1 MEYARCGNVG
11 GMRLCLLVIAALLA
25 TAAPAAAHPN
35 RTGLPLS
42 FEAPGE
48 RATASAAQAPQ
59 PAPVPRP
66 ECGPGSRPETD
77 IQGRV
82 PAGNPEGFTC
92 NTSLVGHH
100 GSSGGYKALRFTDKA
115 GRECAYYDTTLLFPT
130 NAQNLSERPTG
141 VAVLDMSDP
150 ANPKQTTSLLT
161 PAMQTPHESLLL
173 NERRGLLAAVT
184 GNPAFYP
191 GIVDLYDLNEDCRNP
206 VLQSSLPVG
215 IFGHESGFAPDGN
228 TFYAT
233 SIGTGNITAV
243 DVSNPKLPLIV
254 AGTNYNSHG
263 LTISDDGNRAYVA
276 ASQGLFIL
284 DTSEIQARK
293 TGAQFKEISRLDWP
307 ERTIPQVAQPITIG
321 GRPYLA
327 EIDEFSSAEDDDSTA
342 SNGPKVGAARIID
355 IADERNPRIVSNIR
369 LAVHQRENRAMLAND
384 PGAQSIVQGYAG
396 HYCNVPRRD
405 DPEIL
410 ACSMIASGLRIF
422 DIRDPANPREMAY
435 YVAPN
440 KTSQTAGAPS
450 NYAMSSPSFVPE
462 RSEVWYTDGNS
473 GFYNV
478 KLAGWPF
485 AAASGGTASGDCT
498 GDAGFRSV
506 SATPRG
512 KRVRLGFTR
521 ARAGKVKIEVFQVSQ
536 GRRILEER
544 RVARFT
550 KPATWS
556 GRGTERLLL
565 RPLHDGRPRRPPP
578 RAAQARR
585 EVHEGRPPLPPRRL
599 RAAAL
604 LQAGA
609 ARVRRPPAHAV
620 AGRVPA
626 HARGARDDHGQPRQ
640 ARRGAAHEE
649 QRGRPHLPARAEA
662 AGPRRLPRAHLRR
675 RRALDAHRE
684 EALGGI
690 MVMLTKTRERLQH
703 GHHPA
708 LSVRPPPPLR
718 ADLPR
723 PALPQR

>member
-1 MEYARCGNVG
+1 
-11 GMRLCLLVIAALLA
+11 
-25 TAAPAAAHPN
+25 
-35 RTGLPLS
+35 
-42 FEAPGE
+42 
-48 RATASAAQAPQ
+48 
-59 PAPVPRP
+59 
-66 ECGPGSRPETD
+66 
-77 IQGRV
+77 
-82 PAGNPEGFTC
+82 
-92 NTSLVGHH
+92 
-100 GSSGGYKALRFTDKA
+100 
-115 GRECAYYDTTLLFPT
+115 
-130 NAQNLSERPTG
+130 
-141 VAVLDMSDP
+141 MSDP

-161 PAMQTPHESLLL
+161 PAMQTPHESVLL
-173 NERRGLLAAVT
+173 NEKRGLLAAVT

-206 VLQSSLPVG
+206 ALQSSLPVG

-243 DVSNPKLPLIV
+243 DVTNPKLPMIV

-293 TGAQFKEISRLDWP
+293 QGAQFKEISKLDWP

-327 EIDEFSSAEDDDSTA
+327 EIDEFSSAENDDSTA
-342 SNGPKVGAARIID
+342 ANGPKVGAARIID
-355 IADERNPRIVSNIR
+355 IADERNPKVVSNIR

-396 HYCNVPRRD
+396 HYCNVPRRA

-440 KTSQTAGAPS
+440 KVSRTAGAPS
-450 NYAMSSPSFVPE
+450 NYAMSSPTFVPE

-485 AAASGGTASGDCT
+485 ASAGGTASGDCT

-506 SATPRG
+506 SATPKGR
-512 KRVRLGFTR
+512 RVRLSFTR
-521 ARAGKVKIEVFQVSQ
+521 RRAGAVKIEVFQVSN
-536 GRRILEER
+536 GRRIVSER

-550 KPATWS
+550 KPATWR
-556 GRGTERLLL
+556 GRGSDGYYFVRFTMAGRDVRRIVLRKQGGRFKKVARHYRRGDCELL
-565 RPLHDGRPRRPPP
+565 RSYKLERPVFGGRQRTPLRVAFRLT
-578 RAAQARR
+578 RAAPVTITVIRGKRVVARR
-585 EVHEGRPPLPPRRL
+585 TVNSAGNRTYRLALRPSAR
-599 RAAAL
+599 
-604 LQAGA
+604 GVY
-609 ARVRRPPAHAV
+609 RVRITVGGVRETLT
-620 AGRVPA
+620 
-626 HARGARDDHGQPRQ
+626 ARK
-640 ARRGAAHEE
+640 
-649 QRGRPHLPARAEA
+649 L
-662 AGPRRLPRAHLRR
+662 
-675 RRALDAHRE
+675 
-684 EALGGI
+684 
-690 MVMLTKTRERLQH
+690 
-703 GHHPA
+703 
-708 LSVRPPPPLR
+708 
-718 ADLPR
+718 
-723 PALPQR
+723 

>member
-1 MEYARCGNVG
+1 MERTSVEPARPPRDLGNVPA
-11 GMRLCLLVIAALLA
+11 MRLTLLVLAALLA

-35 RTGLPLS
+35 PNGLPLNFGGTS
-42 FEAPGE
+42 EKVA
-48 RATASAAQAPQ
+48 ANAAQAAQ

-66 ECGPGSRPETD
+66 DCGPGSRPETD

-92 NTSLVGHH
+92 NTSLVSQFGN
-100 GSSGGYKALRFTDKA
+100 SGGYKALRFVDKA
-115 GRECAYYDTTLLFPT
+115 GHECAYYDTTLLFPT
-130 NAQNLSERPTG
+130 NAQNLSEQPTG

-150 ANPKQTTSLLT
+150 ANPVQTASLLT
-161 PAMQTPHESLLL
+161 PAMQTPHESVLL

-206 VLQSSLPVG
+206 ALQSSLPVG

-233 SIGTGNITAV
+233 SIGTGHITAV
-243 DVSNPKLPLIV
+243 DVTNPKLPMIV
-254 AGTNYNSHG
+254 AGTDYNSHG

-293 TGAQFKEISRLDWP
+293 PGAQFKEISRLDWP

-342 SNGPKVGAARIID
+342 ANGPKVGAARIID
-355 IADERNPRIVSNIR
+355 IADERNPKVISNIR

-396 HYCNVPRRD
+396 HYCNVPRRA

-440 KTSQTAGAPS
+440 KTSRTAGAPS
-450 NYAMSSPSFVPE
+450 NYAMSSPTFVPE

-485 AAASGGTASGDCT
+485 PASPSGAASGDCT

-506 SATPRG
+506 SATPKGR
-512 KRVRLGFTR
+512 RVKLGFKR
-521 ARAGKVKIEVFQVSQ
+521 RRSGAVKIEVFQVSH
-536 GRRILEER
+536 GRRIVSER

-550 KPATWS
+550 KPATWR
-556 GRGTERLLL
+556 GRGSEGYYFVRFTMAGRDVRRIVLRKQDGRFKKVARHYRRGDCELL
-565 RPLHDGRPRRPPP
+565 RSYKLERPVFGGRQRTPLRIAYRLTRE
-578 RAAQARR
+578 AQVTITVIRGKRVVARR
-585 EVHEGRPPLPPRRL
+585 TANSAGNRTYRVALRPS
-599 RAAAL
+599 
-604 LQAGA
+604 
-609 ARVRRPPAHAV
+609 
-620 AGRVPA
+620 
-626 HARGARDDHGQPRQ
+626 ARGAYRVRITVGNVRETLT
-640 ARRGAAHEE
+640 ARK
-649 QRGRPHLPARAEA
+649 L
-662 AGPRRLPRAHLRR
+662 
-675 RRALDAHRE
+675 
-684 EALGGI
+684 
-690 MVMLTKTRERLQH
+690 
-703 GHHPA
+703 
-708 LSVRPPPPLR
+708 
-718 ADLPR
+718 
-723 PALPQR
+723 

>member
-1 MEYARCGNVG
+1 
-11 GMRLCLLVIAALLA
+11 MRLILLVLAAVLA

-35 RTGLPLS
+35 PNGLPLPLGG
-42 FEAPGE
+42 PGE
-48 RATASAAQAPQ
+48 KTSASTAQVQPQ

-66 ECGPGSRPETD
+66 ECRPTDRKETD

-92 NTSLVGHH
+92 NADLVGHH
-100 GSSGGYKALRFTDKA
+100 GSSGGYKALRFIDKA

-130 NAQNLSERPTG
+130 NAQTLSERPTG

-150 ANPKQTTSLLT
+150 RNPKQTTSLLT

-191 GIVDLYDLNEDCRNP
+191 GIVDLYDLNEDCRSP
-206 VLQSSLPVG
+206 QLQSSLPVG

-233 SIGTGNITAV
+233 SIGTGDITAV
-243 DVSNPKLPLIV
+243 DVSNPKLPMIV
-254 AGTNYNSHG
+254 AHTNYNSHG

-293 TGAQFKEISRLDWP
+293 QGAQFKEVSKLDWAT
-307 ERTIPQVAQPITIG
+307 RTIPQVAQPITIG
-321 GRPYLA
+321 GHPYLA
-327 EIDEFSSAEDDDSTA
+327 EIDEFSSAEDDDSVA

-355 IADERNPRIVSNIR
+355 IGDERNPKVISNIR
-369 LAVHQRENRAMLAND
+369 LAVHQRENRAKIAGD
-384 PGAQSIVQGYAG
+384 PGAQLIVQGYAG
-396 HYCNVPRRD
+396 HYCTVPRRD

-422 DIRDPANPREMAY
+422 DIRDPRNPREMAY

-450 NYAMSSPSFVPE
+450 NYAMSGPAFAPE

-485 AAASGGTASGDCT
+485 PASSAGTASGDCT

-506 SATPRG
+506 SAKPQGR
-512 KRVRLGFTR
+512 RVRLSFRRKRSG
-521 ARAGKVKIEVFQVSQ
+521 AVKIEVFQVSQ
-536 GRRILEER
+536 GRRIIKER
-544 RVARFT
+544 RVARFA
-550 KPATWS
+550 KPATWK
-556 GRGTERLLL
+556 
-565 RPLHDGRPRRPPP
+565 
-578 RAAQARR
+578 
-585 EVHEGRPPLPPRRL
+585 
-599 RAAAL
+599 
-604 LQAGA
+604 
-609 ARVRRPPAHAV
+609 
-620 AGRVPA
+620 GRVPDGYYFA
-626 HARGARDDHGQPRQ
+626 RFTMAGRDVRRIVLRKRDGRFRRVGRHYRRGDCELLRSYKLERPVFGGRQGTPLRVAFRLTRASRVRLELLRGKRVVARRTVNAAAARTYRVALRPRARGAYRVRLSAGSVTSTLT
-640 ARRGAAHEE
+640 ARR
-649 QRGRPHLPARAEA
+649 L
-662 AGPRRLPRAHLRR
+662 
-675 RRALDAHRE
+675 
-684 EALGGI
+684 
-690 MVMLTKTRERLQH
+690 
-703 GHHPA
+703 
-708 LSVRPPPPLR
+708 
-718 ADLPR
+718 
-723 PALPQR
+723 

>member
-1 MEYARCGNVG
+1 MQ
-11 GMRLCLLVIAALLA
+11 
-25 TAAPAAAHPN
+25 T
-35 RTGLPLS
+35 
-42 FEAPGE
+42 
-48 RATASAAQAPQ
+48 
-59 PAPVPRP
+59 
-66 ECGPGSRPETD
+66 
-77 IQGRV
+77 
-82 PAGNPEGFTC
+82 
-92 NTSLVGHH
+92 
-100 GSSGGYKALRFTDKA
+100 
-115 GRECAYYDTTLLFPT
+115 
-130 NAQNLSERPTG
+130 LSERPTG

-173 NERRGLLAAVT
+173 NERSGLLAAVT

-233 SIGTGNITAV
+233 SISTGNITAV
-243 DVSNPKLPLIV
+243 DVSNPKLPMIV
-254 AGTNYNSHG
+254 AGTTYNSHG
-263 LTISDDGNRAYVA
+263 LTISDDGTRAYVA

-293 TGAQFKEISRLDWP
+293 QGAQFKEISKLDWP

-327 EIDEFSSAEDDDSTA
+327 EIDEFSSAEDDDSVA
-342 SNGPKVGAARIID
+342 ANGPKVGAARIID
-355 IADERNPRIVSNIR
+355 IADERNPKIVSNIR
-369 LAVHQRENRAMLAND
+369 LAVHQRENRAKIAGD

-422 DIRDPANPREMAY
+422 DIRDPRNPREMAY
-435 YVAPN
+435 FVAPN
-440 KTSQTAGAPS
+440 KTSQTAGEPS
-450 NYAMSSPSFVPE
+450 NYAMSSPTFVPE

-485 AAASGGTASGDCT
+485 ASGAAGGPRRATAPAT
-498 GDAGFRSV
+498 RA
-506 SATPRG
+506 SAPCRRRRKG
-512 KRVRLGFTR
+512 RRVRLAFTR
-521 ARAGKVKIEVFQVSQ
+521 RRAGAVKIEVFQVSQ
-536 GRRILEER
+536 GRRIVSER

-556 GRGTERLLL
+556 GRGRDGYYFARFTMAGRDVRRIVLRKQDGRFTQVARHYRRGDCELL
-565 RPLHDGRPRRPPP
+565 RSFKLERPVFGGRQRTPLRVAFRLTRARARRSRSRAASARSPAARSTPPRGAPTGSRCGRPR
-578 RAAQARR
+578 AASTACGSRSA
-585 EVHEGRPPLPPRRL
+585 PSPRRSP
-599 RAAAL
+599 R
-604 LQAGA
+604 GSS
-609 ARVRRPPAHAV
+609 RWYYSHADQN
-620 AGRVPA
+620 R
-626 HARGARDDHGQPRQ
+626 
-640 ARRGAAHEE
+640 E
-649 QRGRPHLPARAEA
+649 
-662 AGPRRLPRAHLRR
+662 GPR
-675 RRALDAHRE
+675 
-684 EALGGI
+684 
-690 MVMLTKTRERLQH
+690 H

-708 LSVRPPPPLR
+708 LSAPPPPPQR

-723 PALPQR
+723 PPLPPR